1 MGRAGMD
8 TVTIRVDRDDIEG
21 ATNVQQFQ
29 GALTFASL
37 CGHIHLGFSLLFF

>member
-1 MGRAGMD
+1 MGQAGMD

-37 CGHIHLGFSLLFF
+37 CGHVHLGFSLFFF